1 MKFDNK
7 NTLHICKEE
16 VISAFGNALTK
27 LFEKDAQL
35 FEFDVQERAI
45 AARLAMYLREE
56 FLCLEEYG
64 ITIDVEYNRDHND
77 EKRRHISDEKGW
89 IAPDIILHQRGSG
102 ENNEYKNDIFYCEMK
117 KKSKPDADDA
127 EKVKGQMEER
137 KYKYGIDLYSLGLWN
152 ASLNLYLRS
161 SSARQS
167 IEEIP
172 IYYEKNLRSLL
183 RKDQK
188 QMR

>member
-1 MKFDNK
+1 MTFDNE

-16 VISAFGNALTK
+16 VINAFSNALTK

-35 FEFDVQERAI
+35 FVFDVQERAI

-56 FLCLEEYG
+56 FLCLEEHG
-64 ITIDVEYNRDHND
+64 ITIDVEYNRDFND
-77 EKRRHISDEKGW
+77 EKRRHIFDKEGW

-102 ENNEYKNDIFYCEMK
+102 ENSEYKNDIFYCEMK

-137 KYKYGIDLYSLGLWN
+137 KYKYGIDLYSLGWWSAN
-152 ASLNLYLRS
+152 LNLYLWS
-161 SSARQS
+161 SSTQQA

-172 IYYEKNLRSLL
+172 LYYEKSLRSLL
-183 RKDQK
+183 RKD
-188 QMR
+188 

>member
-1 MKFDNK
+1 MTFDNE

-16 VISAFGNALTK
+16 VINAFSNALTK

-35 FEFDVQERAI
+35 FVFDVQERAI
-45 AARLAMYLREE
+45 AARLAIYLREE
-56 FLCLEEYG
+56 FLCLEDHG
-64 ITIDVEYNRDHND
+64 IIIDVEYNRDGKD
-77 EKRRHISDEKGW
+77 VKRHHDTGEDGW

-102 ENNEYKNDIFYCEMK
+102 KNNGYINDIFYCEMK

-137 KYKYGIDLYSLGLWN
+137 KYKYGIDLYSLGWWSAN
-152 ASLNLYLRS
+152 LNLYLWS
-161 SSARQS
+161 SSTQQA

-172 IYYEKNLRSLL
+172 LYYEKSLRSLL
-183 RKDQK
+183 RKD
-188 QMR
+188 